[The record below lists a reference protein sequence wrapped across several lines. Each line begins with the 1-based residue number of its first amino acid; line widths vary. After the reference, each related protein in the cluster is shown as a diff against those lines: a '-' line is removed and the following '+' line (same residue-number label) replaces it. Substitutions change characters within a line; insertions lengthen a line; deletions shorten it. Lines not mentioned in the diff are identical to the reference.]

1 MNGYIQEDRGNT
13 RRFVQTLELKDD
25 PQMIAEYR
33 RWHSREYHW
42 REIREEIRSVGI
54 LEMEIYI
61 FNTTLVMIVDTP
73 LDFDWEKAMARLS
86 SMPRQA
92 EWEALVAKLQ
102 GCCPEARSDEKW
114 QMMERMFM
122 LYD

>member
-13 RRFVQTLELKDD
+13 RRFVQTLELRDD

>member
-92 EWEALVAKLQ
+92 EWEALVARLQ

>member
-114 QMMERMFM
+114 RMMERMFM

>member
-73 LDFDWEKAMARLS
+73 LDFDWGKAMSRLS
-86 SMPRQA
+86 SMPRQV

>member
-33 RWHSREYHW
+33 RWHSRKYHW

-92 EWEALVAKLQ
+92 EWEALVARLQ

>member
-13 RRFVQTLELKDD
+13 RRFVQTLELRDD

-92 EWEALVAKLQ
+92 EWEALVARLQ